1 MVFKALVRY
10 RKFLG
15 SESSASSA
23 DSGALAALMV
33 QVDNFEGEHCQY
45 PQHKDDESYTLEIP
59 KEGDAVLKSA
69 TVWGALRGLETFSQL
84 VYQEPITKAVSM
96 GF

>member
-1 MVFKALVRY
+1 MITSNAAEACDVVFKALVRY

-23 DSGALAALMV
+23 DSGALAALRV

-45 PQHKDDESYTLEIP
+45 PQHKDDESCEFLFTRVVPTTTARSLD
-59 KEGDAVLKSA
+59 KES
-69 TVWGALRGLETFSQL
+69 
-84 VYQEPITKAVSM
+84 
-96 GF
+96 